1 MTVSINSALAV
12 FAGGTGMVVFVLVFR
27 QVLVLNR
34 FRAPVPAWRDQIR
47 TARYVMRY
55 DNALEWRG
63 VKLSER
69 RSLTDELR
77 RNIADAAA
85 SDGVRSALER
95 LGHPRDLANAIAAR
109 DRGPTWAL
117 GSAVAIGLWF
127 ALQLGA
133 LFGLD
138 VLSTGVQQMAP
149 HNASVVVTTPM
160 LPGTTFDVTTDGAG
174 ALDRISV
181 KTNRDNWI
189 VPTVGL
195 LIFSSPWRL
204 LTVRRARRASG
215 ASVQK

>member
-1 MTVSINSALAV
+1 MTTSINSASALLA
-12 FAGGTGMVVFVLVFR
+12 GSTGMVILTVLLG
-27 QVLVLNR
+27 QVLVLIR
-34 FRAPVPAWRDQIR
+34 FRAPVPAWRDQVR
-47 TARYVMRY
+47 TAKYVMSY

-85 SDGVRSALER
+85 TDGVSGALER

-117 GSAVAIGLWF
+117 GGAVAIGLWF

-149 HNASVVVTTPM
+149 HNASAVVTTPI
-160 LPGTTFDVTTDGAG
+160 LPGTTFEVTTDAAG

-181 KTNRDNWI
+181 ETNRDNLI
-189 VPTVGL
+189 VPALGL
-195 LIFSSPWRL
+195 LVFSSPWRL
-204 LTVRRARRASG
+204 LTVRRARRASEI
-215 ASVQK
+215 

>member
-1 MTVSINSALAV
+1 MTTSISSASALL
-12 FAGGTGMVVFVLVFR
+12 AGSTGMVILTVLLG
-27 QVLVLNR
+27 QVLVLIR
-34 FRAPVPAWRDQIR
+34 FRAPVPAWRDQVR
-47 TARYVMRY
+47 TAKYVMSY

-85 SDGVRSALER
+85 SDSVGSALER

-117 GSAVAIGLWF
+117 GGAVAIGLWF

-149 HNASVVVTTPM
+149 HNASAVVTTPM
-160 LPGTTFDVTTDGAG
+160 LPGTTFEVTTDGAG

-181 KTNRDNWI
+181 ETNRDNLI
-189 VPTVGL
+189 VPALGL
-195 LIFSSPWRL
+195 LVFSSPWRL
-204 LTVRRARRASG
+204 LTVRRARRPSEI
-215 ASVQK
+215 

>member
-1 MTVSINSALAV
+1 MTVSIHSALAM
-12 FAGGTGMVVFVLVFR
+12 FAGSTGMVL
-27 QVLVLNR
+27 LVLALGWIGAVIR
-34 FRAPVPAWRDQIR
+34 FRAPVASWRDQAR
-47 TARYVMRY
+47 TAKYVMSY

-85 SDGVRSALER
+85 SDGVRGALER
-95 LGHPRDLANAIAAR
+95 LGHPRDLANAIASR

-138 VLSTGVQQMAP
+138 VLSTGVEQVAP
-149 HNASVVVTTPM
+149 HDASAVVTTPM
-160 LPGTTFDVTTDGAG
+160 LPGTTFEVTTDGAG

-181 KTNRDNWI
+181 EMNRDNLI
-189 VPTVGL
+189 VPALGL
-195 LIFSSPWRL
+195 LVFSSPWRL
-204 LTVRRARRASG
+204 FTRRTARRAAG
-215 ASVQK
+215 I

>member
-1 MTVSINSALAV
+1 
-12 FAGGTGMVVFVLVFR
+12 MVILT
-27 QVLVLNR
+27 LVLGQLLVLIR
-34 FRAPVPAWRDQIR
+34 FRAPVPAWRDQVR
-47 TARYVMRY
+47 TSRYVMRY

-85 SDGVRSALER
+85 SDAAAPDGVRGALER

-117 GSAVAIGLWF
+117 GSAVAVGLWF

-138 VLSTGVQQMAP
+138 VLSTGVEQMAP
-149 HNASVVVTTPM
+149 HNASAVVTTPM

-174 ALDRISV
+174 ALDTISV
-181 KTNRDNWI
+181 EMNRDNLI
-189 VPTVGL
+189 VPTLGL
-195 LIFSSPWRL
+195 LVFSTPWRL
-204 LTVRRARRASG
+204 FTRRAARRPSG
-215 ASVQK
+215 DSVSV

>member
-1 MTVSINSALAV
+1 MTVSINSAVAV
-12 FAGGTGMVVFVLVFR
+12 FAGSTGMVL
-27 QVLVLNR
+27 LVLALGWIGAVVR
-34 FRAPVPAWRDQIR
+34 FRAPVASWRDQAR
-47 TARYVMRY
+47 TAKYVMSY

-85 SDGVRSALER
+85 SDGVRSALQR

-117 GSAVAIGLWF
+117 GGAVAIGLWF

-149 HNASVVVTTPM
+149 HNSSAVVTTPM
-160 LPGTTFDVTTDGAG
+160 LPGTTFEGTTDGAG
-174 ALDRISV
+174 ALDTLSV
-181 KTNRDNWI
+181 ETNRVNLI
-189 VPTVGL
+189 VPAVGL

-204 LTVRRARRASG
+204 VTARRARRAPG
-215 ASVQK
+215 DSVQG

>member
-12 FAGGTGMVVFVLVFR
+12 FAGSTGMVL
-27 QVLVLNR
+27 LVLALSWIGAVIR
-34 FRAPVPAWRDQIR
+34 FRAPVASWRDQAR
-47 TARYVMRY
+47 TAKYVMSY

-85 SDGVRSALER
+85 AEGVRRALVQV
-95 LGHPRDLANAIAAR
+95 GHPRDLANAVAAR

-117 GSAVAIGLWF
+117 GSAVAIGIWF

-133 LFGLD
+133 LVGLD
-138 VLSTGVQQMAP
+138 VLSTGVEQLAQPDA
-149 HNASVVVTTPM
+149 AVTVTTPM
-160 LPGTTFDVTTDGAG
+160 LPGTTLEVTTDAAG
-174 ALDRISV
+174 ALDRMSV
-181 KTNRDNWI
+181 ETNRNNWI
-189 VPTVGL
+189 VPILGL

-204 LTVRRARRASG
+204 LTVRRTRRASG
-215 ASVQK
+215 GSVQV